1 MEEKVKRKDLTNE
14 RNIYI
19 YGFYQIK
26 TMRIY
31 GDHIYTGKIN
41 IDKAEIDQ
49 NILLENMVDF
59 NDKSRPGTKGNKD
72 KSEIFIKVHI
82 LFMRVKN

>member
-1 MEEKVKRKDLTNE
+1 
-14 RNIYI
+14 
-19 YGFYQIK
+19 
-26 TMRIY
+26 MRIY

-59 NDKSRPGTKGNKD
+59 NDKSRPRTKVNKD
-72 KSEIFIKVHI
+72 KSEILMKVHM

>member
-49 NILLENMVDF
+49 KF
-59 NDKSRPGTKGNKD
+59 Y
-72 KSEIFIKVHI
+72 
-82 LFMRVKN
+82 

>member
-1 MEEKVKRKDLTNE
+1 
-14 RNIYI
+14 
-19 YGFYQIK
+19 
-26 TMRIY
+26 MRIY

-59 NDKSRPGTKGNKD
+59 NDKSRPRTKVNKD
-72 KSEIFIKVHI
+72 KSEILMKGHI

>member
-1 MEEKVKRKDLTNE
+1 
-14 RNIYI
+14 
-19 YGFYQIK
+19 
-26 TMRIY
+26 MRIY

-59 NDKSRPGTKGNKD
+59 NDKSRPGTKGGNKD

>member
-1 MEEKVKRKDLTNE
+1 
-14 RNIYI
+14 
-19 YGFYQIK
+19 
-26 TMRIY
+26 MRIY

-59 NDKSRPGTKGNKD
+59 NDKSRPGTKVNKD

-82 LFMRVKN
+82 LLMRVKN